1 MRIAFVSDI
10 HGNLPALQAV
20 VADIARRG
28 VDRVINLG
36 DSLSG
41 PLLPEE
47 TAQFL
52 MAQDWLHLGGNHERQ
67 LLDRPVDRMSA
78 APGRSQASSHRSPQ
92 GEGIPMDPTDAH
104 ARARLSPQALHW
116 IAAQRP
122 VHRLDDE
129 VLLCHGSPR
138 SDLEYFLETVAP
150 EGLHLASADEI
161 AQRRGDTPARL
172 IACGHSHLPR
182 ALRAPDG
189 CLMLNPGSVGLP
201 GYDDDHPHLHW
212 VDNGSP
218 DARYAIAERS
228 TDGLWSAELHAV
240 PYDHGAMA
248 ALARRHGR
256 EDWAVPLA
264 TGYALR

>member
-28 VDRVINLG
+28 VDQIINLG

-47 TAQFL
+47 TARVL
-52 MAQDWLHLGGNHERQ
+52 MAQDWLHLAGNHERQ
-67 LLDRPVDRMSA
+67 LLDRPVDRM
-78 APGRSQASSHRSPQ
+78 G
-92 GEGIPMDPTDAH
+92 PTDAH
-104 ARARLSPQALHW
+104 ARARLSPQALDW
-116 IAAQRP
+116 IAMQRP
-122 VHRLDDE
+122 THRLDDE
-129 VLLCHGSPR
+129 VFLCHGSPR
-138 SDLEYFLETVAP
+138 SDLEYFLETVTS
-150 EGLHLASADEI
+150 EGLRLATTDEI
-161 AQRRGDTPARL
+161 AQRRGVTPARL

-189 CLMLNPGSVGLP
+189 CLLLNPGSVGLP
-201 GYDDDHPHLHW
+201 GYDDDHPLQHW

-218 DARYAIAERS
+218 DARYAITERCG
-228 TDGLWSAELHAV
+228 DGVWHAELHAV
-240 PYDHGAMA
+240 PYAHGAMA
-248 ALARRHGR
+248 ALARQHGR
-256 EDWAVPLA
+256 EDWAAPLT

>member
-20 VADIARRG
+20 LAHIARHG
-28 VDRVINLG
+28 VDRIINLG

-52 MAQDWLHLGGNHERQ
+52 MAQDWLHLSGNHERQ
-67 LLDRPVDRMSA
+67 LLDRPVDR
-78 APGRSQASSHRSPQ
+78 
-92 GEGIPMDPTDAH
+92 MDPTDAH

-129 VLLCHGSPR
+129 VFLCHGSPR
-138 SDLEYFLETVAP
+138 SDLEYLLETVTP
-150 EGLHLASADEI
+150 EGLRLASADEI
-161 AQRRGDTPARL
+161 AQRRGGTTARL

-189 CLMLNPGSVGLP
+189 CLLLNPGSVGLP

-218 DARYAIAERS
+218 DARYAIAERDS
-228 TDGLWSAELHAV
+228 DGLWQAELLAV
-240 PYDHGAMA
+240 PYDFCAMA
-248 ALARRHGR
+248 DLAQRNGR

>member
-20 VADIARRG
+20 VADVARRG

-41 PLLPEE
+41 PLQAEE
-47 TAQFL
+47 TARFL
-52 MAQDWLHLGGNHERQ
+52 MVQDWLHLAGNHERQ
-67 LLDRPVDRMSA
+67 LLDRPVERMSA
-78 APGRSQASSHRSPQ
+78 SDAFARSQ
-92 GEGIPMDPTDAH
+92 
-104 ARARLSPQALHW
+104 LSPASLAW

-129 VLLCHGSPR
+129 VVLCHGTPR
-138 SDLEYFLETVAP
+138 SDLEYLLETVTP
-150 EGLHLASADEI
+150 HGIHLATAEEI
-161 AQRRGDTPARL
+161 SDRRGDTPARL

-189 CLMLNPGSVGLP
+189 CLLLNPGSVGLP
-201 GYDDDHPHLHW
+201 GYDDDHPFLHW

-218 DARYAIAERS
+218 DARYAIAERGN
-228 TDGLWSAELHAV
+228 DGLWQAELRAV
-240 PYDHGAMA
+240 PYDPTSMA
-248 ALARRHGR
+248 ALARRNGR
-256 EDWAVPLA
+256 EDWAAPLT
-264 TGYALR
+264 TGYALRTPTDGN

>member
-20 VADIARRG
+20 VAHIARRG

-67 LLDRPVDRMSA
+67 LLDQPVERMS
-78 APGRSQASSHRSPQ
+78 GS
-92 GEGIPMDPTDAH
+92 DAFT
-104 ARARLSPQALHW
+104 RTRLSAPTLAW
-116 IAAQRP
+116 IAALPP

-138 SDLEYFLETVAP
+138 SDLEYLLETVRP
-150 EGLHLASADEI
+150 QGFGLASAAEI
-161 AQRRGDTPARL
+161 TERRGDEPARL
-172 IACGHSHLPR
+172 IACGHSHIPR
-182 ALRAPDG
+182 AVRTADG
-189 CLMLNPGSVGLP
+189 CLLLNPGSVGRP
-201 GYDDDHPHLHW
+201 AFDASQPVAYRAET
-212 VDNGSP
+212 GSP
-218 DARYAIAERS
+218 DARYAIAER
-228 TDGLWSAELHAV
+228 DPAGVWRAELHAV
-240 PYDHGAMA
+240 PYDHTAMA
-248 ALARRHGR
+248 RMASQNGFPR
-256 EDWAVPLA
+256 WAVQLA
-264 TGYALR
+264 TGYAG

>member
-20 VADIARRG
+20 VADMAPRG

-41 PLLPEE
+41 PLLPAA

-67 LLDRPVDRMSA
+67 LLDRPIERMSA
-78 APGRSQASSHRSPQ
+78 A
-92 GEGIPMDPTDAH
+92 DAH
-104 ARARLSPQALHW
+104 ARARLDPQALGW

-122 VHRLDDE
+122 THRLDAE
-129 VLLCHGSPR
+129 VFLCHGSPR
-138 SDLEYFLETVAP
+138 SDIEYFLETVTP
-150 EGLHLASADEI
+150 NGLRLACADEI

-189 CLMLNPGSVGLP
+189 CLLLNPGSVGLP
-201 GYDDDHPHLHW
+201 GYDDDHPHPHW

-218 DARYAIAERS
+218 DARYAIAERHA
-228 TDGLWSAELHAV
+228 DGVWRAALLAV
-240 PYDHGAMA
+240 PYDHRPMVEQ
-248 ALARRHGR
+248 ALQHGR

-264 TGYALR
+264 TGYAWRARPAASGCAGNGVPGKA

>member
-20 VADIARRG
+20 VAHIARRG

-52 MAQDWLHLGGNHERQ
+52 MAQDWLHIGGNHERQ
-67 LLDRPVDRMSA
+67 LLDRPVGRM
-78 APGRSQASSHRSPQ
+78 GAS
-92 GEGIPMDPTDAH
+92 DAH
-104 ARARLSPQALHW
+104 ARTRLSAPALAW
-116 IAAQRP
+116 IATQRP
-122 VHRLDDE
+122 THRIDNE
-129 VLLCHGSPR
+129 VFLCHGSPR
-138 SDLEYFLETVAP
+138 SDLEYFLETVTAQ
-150 EGLHLASADEI
+150 GIRLATAAEI
-161 AQRRGDTPARL
+161 NERRSNTPARL
-172 IACGHSHLPR
+172 IACGHSHRPR

-189 CLMLNPGSVGLP
+189 CLLLNPGSVGLP
-201 GYDDDHPHLHW
+201 GYEDDHGYPHR
-212 VDNGSP
+212 VENGSP
-218 DARYAIAERS
+218 DARYAMAERGI
-228 TDGLWSAELHAV
+228 DGLWQAELHAV
-240 PYDHGAMA
+240 AYDHAPVV
-248 ALARRHGR
+248 ALARQNGR

>member
-1 MRIAFVSDI
+1 MRIAFVSDM

-67 LLDRPVDRMSA
+67 LLDRPIERMSA
-78 APGRSQASSHRSPQ
+78 A
-92 GEGIPMDPTDAH
+92 DAH
-104 ARARLSPQALHW
+104 ARARLGARSLEW

-122 VHRLDDE
+122 THRLGDE
-129 VLLCHGSPR
+129 IYLCHASPR
-138 SDLEYFLETVAP
+138 CDLEYLLETVTP
-150 EGLHLASADEI
+150 QGIRLASAAEI
-161 AQRRGDTPARL
+161 ADRRGHTPARL
-172 IACGHSHLPR
+172 IACGHSHVPR

-189 CLMLNPGSVGLP
+189 CLLLNPGSVGLP
-201 GYDDDHPHLHW
+201 GFDDAHPHRHW

-218 DARYAIAERS
+218 DARYAITERNR
-228 TDGLWSAELHAV
+228 DGLWCAELLAV
-240 PYDHGAMA
+240 PYDHQAMA
-248 ALARRHGR
+248 ALAHANGQD
-256 EDWAVPLA
+256 DWAVPLA